1 MNLPTTTSAGSDPI
15 SQLISKVMDK
25 YDGDKDGK
33 LTTSEFGSFLTGLL
47 AGTGATGALT
57 SAAAASTGQA
67 RAASGNYRG
76 KLAGFDFAKLDDP
89 GMHGAGTSKYIAAR
103 IFQDFPP
110 MPESIPG
117 VVERLKA
124 QGINARQTDH
134 DKIDFGDGYGPI
146 DVIQGAYPGGG
157 VAWQWLPVG
166 V

>member
-1 MNLPTTTSAGSDPI
+1 MNLTPTSAGADPI

-33 LTTSEFGSFLTGLL
+33 LTSQEFGTFLTGLL
-47 AGTGATGALT
+47 HGTGGSGLTSGKDPGGFTSTGAY
-57 SAAAASTGQA
+57 
-67 RAASGNYRG
+67 RA

-89 GMHGAGTSKYIAAR
+89 SMRGAGTSKYIAAR

-110 MPESIPG
+110 MPESLPG
-117 VVERLKA
+117 VVARLKA
-124 QGINARQTDH
+124 QGINAVQTDF

-166 V
+166 EQ

>member
-1 MNLPTTTSAGSDPI
+1 MNLTNTSAGVDTI

-33 LTTSEFGSFLTGLL
+33 LTSQEFGSFLSGLIG
-47 AGTGATGALT
+47 GTGVGTA
-57 SAAAASTGQA
+57 A
-67 RAASGNYRG
+67 RAVAKDPGQGSGAYRG

-89 GMHGAGTSKYIAAR
+89 GMRGAGTSKYIAAR
-103 IFQDFPP
+103 IFQDYPP
-110 MPESIPG
+110 MPESIPA

-124 QGINARQTDH
+124 QGLNARQTDH
-134 DKIDFGDGYGPI
+134 DKIDFGDGYGSI

-166 V
+166 A